1 MNPLVSVIIP
11 CRNEEK
17 TIHLVLEALFE
28 QSFPLQNMEIVI
40 ADGLSTD
47 GTRRAIHAFSEAHPA
62 LFMRLVDNPKQII
75 PTGLNTAIKASKGEL
90 IVRMDAHSLPNQDY
104 VQRCYNAHQE
114 GKAENVGGVWKISP
128 QNNGWVARSIA
139 AAAANPFA
147 VGDAHYRF
155 TEKAAYVDTV
165 PYGSYK
171 RELFEKIGYFDES
184 LLANEDYEFNTRIRQ
199 SGGRIW
205 LDPAIQCTYF
215 ARATF
220 AALAKQYWGYGFWKA
235 QMLKRYPETLRWRQ
249 ALPPAFVLGLVVLAL
264 VGVIWPIAWPV
275 FAIIVGLYLAVQL
288 VPAIQI
294 SLKAG
299 DIRLSIG
306 VVIAT
311 LIMHYSWGTALIVGL
326 FSHPDR
332 K

>member
-62 LFMRLVDNPKQII
+62 LFVRLVDNPKQII

-264 VGVIWPIAWPV
+264 VGFIWPIAWPV

-311 LIMHYSWGTALIVGL
+311 LIMHFSWGTALIVGL

>member
-171 RELFEKIGYFDES
+171 RELFKKIGYFDES

-264 VGVIWPIAWPV
+264 VGFVWPIAWPV

-311 LIMHYSWGTALIVGL
+311 LIMHFSWGTALIVGL